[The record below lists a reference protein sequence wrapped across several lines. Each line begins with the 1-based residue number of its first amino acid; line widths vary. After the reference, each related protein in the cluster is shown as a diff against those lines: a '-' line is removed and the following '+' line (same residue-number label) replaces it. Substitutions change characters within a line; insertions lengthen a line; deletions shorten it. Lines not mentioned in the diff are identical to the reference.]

1 VETPSDNQYYSQI
14 GMCGTPEQ
22 KIIINKHVSV
32 SVFVVVVNIQPQG
45 GSKRLFEPFILKSDI
60 ARSLL

>member
-1 VETPSDNQYYSQI
+1 MWYT
-14 GMCGTPEQ
+14 GTKKTKKQ
-22 KIIINKHVSV
+22 TRVCY
-32 SVFVVVVNIQPQG
+32 SVFVVVVVVNIQPQG